1 VTADVTKHLTS
12 RQALGRIAVSPTLG
26 EQKALLPAFE
36 KIHHAALQA

>member
-1 VTADVTKHLTS
+1 MADVTKHPAS

-36 KIHHAALQA
+36 KIHHAGLQG